1 MFQPCRG
8 EVWQRSTRARFGP
21 RDAFG
26 WWAVGLLLLG
36 VCLGASG
43 CKSAWPFGGKVS
55 DTVPG
60 ITPPHERIA
69 ELRRMGKQAASATPE
84 QREQI
89 AAQIAAAYPR
99 ESDPLVRREIVRTL
113 GACPGPTASDTLR
126 EAAKDKDADVRV
138 AACRALGKQP
148 GPTAS
153 EVLRERLASD
163 SDIDVRL
170 AAAEA
175 LGSIRDPSSV
185 VALGAALEDRDPAM
199 QYRAVRSLRQ
209 VAPVDL
215 GNDVDRWR
223 QYVKDG
229 SIAPA
234 KPFSLVEA
242 VRNLF

>member
-1 MFQPCRG
+1 M
-8 EVWQRSTRARFGP
+8 VL
-21 RDAFG
+21 
-26 WWAVGLLLLG
+26 VGL
-36 VCLGASG
+36 CLGTLG
-43 CKSAWPFGGKVS
+43 CKSPWPLGGKVS

-60 ITPPHERIA
+60 ITPPRERIA
-69 ELRRMGKQAASATPE
+69 ELRKLSKQAASATPE

-89 AAQIAAAYPR
+89 AAQVAAAYPH
-99 ESDPLVRREIVRTL
+99 ESDPLVRLEMVRTL
-113 GACPGPTASDTLR
+113 GNCPGPTAEHALR
-126 EAAKDKDADVRV
+126 GAAKDKDADVRAEV
-138 AACRALGKQP
+138 CRALGKQP
-148 GPTAS
+148 GATAS

-185 VALGAALEDRDPAM
+185 AALAVALEDRDPAM
-199 QYRAVRSLRQ
+199 QYRAVRSLRR

-229 SIAPA
+229 SIAPP
-234 KPFSLVEA
+234 KPFSLAETI
-242 VRNLF
+242 RNLF

>member
-1 MFQPCRG
+1 MLQPFLG
-8 EVWQRSTRARFGP
+8 KFWQPGRLKQLGPCWKVRSSVGILLL
-21 RDAFG
+21 
-26 WWAVGLLLLG
+26 VGL
-36 VCLGASG
+36 CLGTSG
-43 CKSAWPFGGKVS
+43 CKAAWPWGGKVS
-55 DTVPG
+55 DSVPG
-60 ITPPHERIA
+60 ITPPRERIA
-69 ELRRMGKQAASATPE
+69 ELRKMGKQAASASPE

-89 AAQIAAAYPR
+89 AAQVAAAYPR
-99 ESDPLVRREIVRTL
+99 EPDPLVRLEMVRTL
-113 GACPGPTASDTLR
+113 GACPGPTAEATLR

-138 AACRALGKQP
+138 AVCRALGKQP
-148 GPTAS
+148 GTTAS

-185 VALGAALEDRDPAM
+185 AALGTALEDRDPAM
-199 QYRAVRSLRQ
+199 QYQAVKSLRR

-234 KPFSLVEA
+234 KPFSLAEA
-242 VRNLF
+242 IRNLF

>member
-1 MFQPCRG
+1 
-8 EVWQRSTRARFGP
+8 
-21 RDAFG
+21 
-26 WWAVGLLLLG
+26 
-36 VCLGASG
+36 
-43 CKSAWPFGGKVS
+43 
-55 DTVPG
+55 
-60 ITPPHERIA
+60 
-69 ELRRMGKQAASATPE
+69 MGKQAASASPE

-89 AAQIAAAYPR
+89 AAQVAAAYPR
-99 ESDPLVRREIVRTL
+99 EPDPLVRLEMVRTL
-113 GACPGPTASDTLR
+113 GACPGPTAEATLR

-138 AACRALGKQP
+138 AVCRALGKQP
-148 GPTAS
+148 GTTAS

-185 VALGAALEDRDPAM
+185 AALGTALEDRDPAM
-199 QYRAVRSLRQ
+199 QYQAVKSLRR

-234 KPFSLVEA
+234 KPFSLAEA
-242 VRNLF
+242 IRNLF